1 MRWVVAS
8 IEERPLVMSFSRV
21 IGEKLKLM
29 TKPRVNYDQLAP
41 TYDKRFVHDRTEG
54 IGQALLDLAH
64 RLNAGRI
71 LEVGCGTCH
80 WLAQMQRVGSRRYGL
95 DLSTGM
101 LNQTRERT
109 TGIGLV
115 NGYARRLPFASGMFD
130 LVFCVN
136 AIHHFQDS
144 RGFVSEAARV
154 LRWGGVLAVVGGDP
168 HGRRESWF
176 GYRYFDGVYETD
188 LTRFHTWKTV
198 REWMLEDG
206 FEEIEWREVE
216 RIEDPKYGR
225 GVFDDPF
232 LEKNS
237 CSQLALLTE
246 EAYRTGLERIE
257 ADLVEA
263 EVRGETLVFETDIL
277 TAMLAGRKARE

>member
-1 MRWVVAS
+1 
-8 IEERPLVMSFSRV
+8 
-21 IGEKLKLM
+21 M
-29 TKPRVNYDQLAP
+29 TKPRVNYDQIASA
-41 TYDKRFVHDRTEG
+41 YDKRFVHDRTEG
-54 IGQALLDLAH
+54 IGKAILDLAQK
-64 RLNAGRI
+64 LNASRI

-80 WLAQMQRVGSRRYGL
+80 WLAQMHRVSSELYGL

-101 LNQTRERT
+101 LDQTRERT
-109 TGIGLV
+109 TVIGLV

-154 LRWGGVLAVVGGDP
+154 LRRGGVLAVVSNDPRGG
-168 HGRRESWF
+168 RESWF
-176 GYRYFDGVYETD
+176 VYRYFDGVYETD
-188 LTRFHTWKTV
+188 LIRFPTWKTV
-198 REWMLEDG
+198 REWMFEDG

-216 RIEDPKYGR
+216 RIVDPKYGR

-232 LEKNS
+232 LKKNS
-237 CSQLALLTE
+237 CSQLALLTDE
-246 EAYRTGLERIE
+246 VYRAGLERIE

-263 EVRGETLVFETDIL
+263 EARGETLVFETDIL
-277 TAMLAGRKARE
+277 TAMLAERKARD

>member
-1 MRWVVAS
+1 
-8 IEERPLVMSFSRV
+8 
-21 IGEKLKLM
+21 M
-29 TKPRVNYDQLAP
+29 TQPRVNYDQIAP

-54 IGQALLDLAH
+54 IGKAILDLAQ
-64 RLNAGRI
+64 RLNAPLRTYRTMMKRQI

-80 WLAQMQRVGSRRYGL
+80 WLAQMQRVGSKRYGL

-101 LNQTRERT
+101 LNQAHERR
-109 TGIGLV
+109 TGLKLV
-115 NGYARRLPFASGMFD
+115 NGYARRLPFESDVFD

-154 LRWGGVLAVVGGDP
+154 LRRGGVLAVVGNDP

-176 GYRYFDGVYETD
+176 VYRYFDGVYETD
-188 LTRFHTWKTV
+188 LMRFPTWETV
-198 REWMLEDG
+198 RGWMLEDG
-206 FEEIEWREVE
+206 FEEIEWREVK
-216 RIEDPKYGR
+216 RILNPKYGR

-232 LEKNS
+232 LKKDS

-246 EAYRTGLERIE
+246 ETYRAGLERIE

-263 EVRGETLVFETDIL
+263 EAREEILVFETDIL
-277 TAMLAGRKARE
+277 TAMLAGRKARD

>member
-1 MRWVVAS
+1 
-8 IEERPLVMSFSRV
+8 
-21 IGEKLKLM
+21 M
-29 TKPRVNYDQLAP
+29 TKPRVNYDQIAS
-41 TYDKRFVHDRTEG
+41 TYDKRFMLDRTEG
-54 IGQALLDLAH
+54 IGEAILDLAQ
-64 RLNAGRI
+64 RLNAVRV
-71 LEVGCGTCH
+71 LEGGCGTCH

-115 NGYARRLPFASGMFD
+115 NGYARQLPLERGMFD

-136 AIHHFQDS
+136 AIHRFQDS

-154 LRWGGVLAVVGGDP
+154 LQRGGALAVVGSDP
-168 HGRRESWF
+168 HDRRESWF
-176 GYRYFDGVYETD
+176 VYHYFDTAYETD
-188 LTRFHTWKTV
+188 LMRFPAWETV
-198 REWMLEDG
+198 REWMVEDG
-206 FEEIEWREVE
+206 FEGIEWQEVE
-216 RIEDPKYGR
+216 RIADPKYGR

-232 LEKNS
+232 LKKNS

-246 EAYRTGLERIE
+246 EAYRAGLERIE

-277 TAMLAGRKARE
+277 TAMLAGRKAKESTEVLI

>member
-1 MRWVVAS
+1 
-8 IEERPLVMSFSRV
+8 
-21 IGEKLKLM
+21 M
-29 TKPRVNYDQLAP
+29 TKPRVNYDQIAP

-54 IGQALLDLAH
+54 IGEAILDLAQ
-64 RLNAGRI
+64 RLDAGRI
-71 LEVGCGTCH
+71 LEVGCGTCY
-80 WLAQMQRVGSRRYGL
+80 WLAQMQRVGSELHGL

-101 LNQTRERT
+101 LNQGRERR
-109 TGIGLV
+109 TGLRLV
-115 NGYARRLPFASGMFD
+115 NGCARRLPFESGMFD

-154 LRWGGVLAVVGGDP
+154 LRRDGVLAVVGSNP

-176 GYRYFDGVYETD
+176 VYRYFDGAYETD
-188 LTRFHTWKTV
+188 LMRFPTWKTV
-198 REWMLEDG
+198 RRWMFEDG

-216 RIEDPKYGR
+216 RIVDPKYGR
-225 GVFDDPF
+225 SVFADPF
-232 LEKNS
+232 LKKNS
-237 CSQLALLTE
+237 CSQLALLTD
-246 EAYRTGLERIE
+246 EAYRAGLERIE

-263 EVRGETLVFETDIL
+263 EARGETLVFETDIL

>member
-1 MRWVVAS
+1 
-8 IEERPLVMSFSRV
+8 
-21 IGEKLKLM
+21 M
-29 TKPRVNYDQLAP
+29 TKPRVNYDQIAP

-54 IGQALLDLAH
+54 IGKATLDLAQ
-64 RLNAGRI
+64 RLNASRI

-80 WLAQMQRVGSRRYGL
+80 WLAQMHKVGSKLYGL

-101 LNQTRERT
+101 LNQAQERR
-109 TGIGLV
+109 TGLRLV
-115 NGYARRLPFASGMFD
+115 NGHARRLPFESKVFD

-136 AIHHFQDS
+136 AIHHFQHP

-154 LRWGGVLAVVGGDP
+154 LRRGGALAVVGNDP

-176 GYRYFDGVYETD
+176 TYHYFDGVYETD
-188 LTRFHTWKTV
+188 LRRLPGWKTV
-198 REWMLEDG
+198 RDWMVEDG
-206 FEEIEWREVE
+206 FEGIEQREVE
-216 RIEDPKYGR
+216 RIVDPKYGR

-232 LEKNS
+232 LKKNA

-246 EAYRTGLERIE
+246 EAYQAGLERIE

-263 EVRGETLVFETDIL
+263 EARGQTLVFETDIL
-277 TAMLAGRKARE
+277 IVMVAGRKTRKQKWA

>member
-1 MRWVVAS
+1 
-8 IEERPLVMSFSRV
+8 
-21 IGEKLKLM
+21 M

-54 IGQALLDLAH
+54 IGQALLDLAQ
-64 RLNAGRI
+64 RLNASRI

-80 WLAQMQRVGSRRYGL
+80 WLAQMHRLGSELYGL

-101 LNQTRERT
+101 LNQAREQT
-109 TGIGLV
+109 TGIVLV
-115 NGYARRLPFASGMFD
+115 NGYARRLPFASDVFD

-154 LRWGGVLAVVGGDP
+154 LRRGGALAVVGNDP
-168 HGRRESWF
+168 HGHRESWF
-176 GYRYFDGVYETD
+176 VYRYFDEVYETD
-188 LTRFHTWKTV
+188 LMRFPTWKTV
-198 REWMLEDG
+198 REWMVEDG
-206 FEEIEWREVE
+206 FEEIEWRKVE
-216 RIEDPKYGR
+216 RIVDPKYGR
-225 GVFDDPF
+225 AVFDDPF
-232 LEKNS
+232 LEKDS
-237 CSQLALLTE
+237 CSQLTLLTE
-246 EAYRTGLERIE
+246 EAYRAGLERIE

-277 TAMLAGRKARE
+277 TAMLAGRKASE

>member
-1 MRWVVAS
+1 
-8 IEERPLVMSFSRV
+8 
-21 IGEKLKLM
+21 M

-41 TYDKRFVHDRTEG
+41 TYDKRFADGRTER
-54 IGQALLDLAH
+54 IGQALLDLAQK
-64 RLNAGRI
+64 LNTSRI

-80 WLAQMQRVGSRRYGL
+80 WLAQLHRVGSELYGL

-101 LNQTRERT
+101 LNQAQGRRT
-109 TGIGLV
+109 GLSLV
-115 NGYARRLPFASGMFD
+115 NGCARRLPFESDLFD

-144 RGFVSEAARV
+144 RGFVTEATRV
-154 LRWGGVLAVVGGDP
+154 LRRGGVLAVVGNDP
-168 HGRRESWF
+168 HSRKESWF
-176 GYRYFDGVYETD
+176 AYRYFDGAYRTD
-188 LTRFHTWKTV
+188 LMRFPGWKTV

-206 FEEIEWREVE
+206 FEDIRWQEVE
-216 RIEDPKYGR
+216 RIVAPKYGR
-225 GVFDDPF
+225 GVLEDPF
-232 LEKNS
+232 LKKNS

-263 EVRGETLVFETDIL
+263 EARGETLVFETDIL